1 MVMSVQIDL
10 GVYLIGDEVEGGWI
24 MIIIMLMVIL
34 LLVLLLLFLE
44 TGK

>member
-10 GVYLIGDEVEGGWI
+10 GVYLIDDEVEGGWI

-34 LLVLLLLFLE
+34 LLVLLLLSLE